1 MGRGRELEVVGYLL
15 QADGPPRPIESL
27 SAEELEV
34 QRRIWRDR
42 LSRTMSDYYTQHP
55 EEYIATVR
63 WLEQRDAQK
72 QEGSGENDNTAAGMG
87 GDCGR
92 AAAG

>member
-1 MGRGRELEVVGYLL
+1 
-15 QADGPPRPIESL
+15 
-27 SAEELEV
+27 
-34 QRRIWRDR
+34 
-42 LSRTMSDYYTQHP
+42 MSDYYTQHP
-55 EEYIATVR
+55 EEYIATVK